1 LSLPVTYLLPYFG
14 LCCGIVR
21 ESLRFVSEKRLF
33 WQGIRKEGARNLQE
47 NEENEG
53 RITKDLLSRELF
65 SYF

>member
-1 LSLPVTYLLPYFG
+1 M
-14 LCCGIVR
+14 
-21 ESLRFVSEKRLF
+21 LF
-33 WQGIRKEGARNLQE
+33 WEGIRKEGARNLQE